1 MGRGSLRERA
11 ASGGTGSDEAPKCG
25 SRKSPSLDPQ
35 LVTTEH
41 NKVAW
46 EEKATLVSS
55 DCAGEERQACIWELP
70 LPRQAPEDRGKFL
83 TRAGAGGCPSTLPP
97 SFLPVDDGAASSTA
111 DSSRG
116 RSGCQGSPSSCHGPS
131 QGRAER
137 DGGKTRLT
145 KPERSPEATC
155 SPGDIPAPT
164 TVSSRA
170 PRPHYG
176 IATTWTCMVPRSP
189 GPWLSAQ
196 HWQEKF
202 YSLTYSCLGKSFLMS
217 NQDLHCYST
226 SSLTCGLT
234 WLSGEVRK
242 NLYLAL
248 ATSGSLLDPRY

>member
-1 MGRGSLRERA
+1 
-11 ASGGTGSDEAPKCG
+11 
-25 SRKSPSLDPQ
+25 
-35 LVTTEH
+35 
-41 NKVAW
+41 
-46 EEKATLVSS
+46 
-55 DCAGEERQACIWELP
+55 
-70 LPRQAPEDRGKFL
+70 
-83 TRAGAGGCPSTLPP
+83 GAGGCPSTLPP

-111 DSSRG
+111 DSSR
-116 RSGCQGSPSSCHGPS
+116 
-131 QGRAER
+131 A
-137 DGGKTRLT
+137 
-145 KPERSPEATC
+145 
-155 SPGDIPAPT
+155 APT

-248 ATSGSLLDPRY
+248 ATSGSL